1 MRKFLRLSLVC
12 LMAMVGTLAF
22 ADTYKTLTFPDDNN
36 ANNKLSA
43 YDKEWTAKIGNDSWS
58 IFGFN
63 NNNWNDNWTYIRC
76 GRKSNVSTASI
87 ATDFAIDQSVSSVVV
102 TFDKID
108 NADKINS
115 ISLVVA
121 SDASFSNVIETID
134 APNKEAGDM
143 IFEIANPTANNYYK
157 LVIDCQATG
166 KNGTVQI
173 SKLQYMTGTVKKSA
187 GLKFSET
194 SVSVVLGDVFTAP
207 TLTKETSADPV
218 YSSSD
223 KDVATV
229 DAATG
234 DVTIVGVGTTTITAT
249 TEENDEYSAGSAS
262 YTLTVTAPA
271 LTEVTLPYYESF
283 KDGIGSF
290 TINDVNLSEGLS
302 YVWAHDDYGYM
313 KASAFVGGSGK
324 ASESWLVSPTID
336 LTSVSE
342 ATMKFTQTINFF
354 SNVDEEATLW
364 IKEEGGEWNQ
374 VTITYPTGEGWVSND
389 QTIDLKDYAG
399 KKIQVGF
406 KYVSTTE
413 SAGTWEI
420 EDFSV
425 TSVNTGDEVVT
436 LPYEENF
443 ENGIG
448 LFTIDDVELSDGLSY
463 VWAHDGY
470 GYMKASAFVGG
481 SGKASESW
489 LISPTIDLTNISEA
503 TLKFTQTINFFSNVD
518 EEATLWIKEESGE
531 WNQVTITYPTGEG
544 WVSNDQTIDLKDYVG
559 KKIKVGFKY
568 VSTTASAGTW
578 EIEDFSVTGT
588 TTGIDNVTVDELD
601 ENAPIY
607 NLAGQRVSKDAKG
620 IVIQNGKKYIRR

>member
-1 MRKFLRLSLVC
+1 
-12 LMAMVGTLAF
+12 MVSTLAF
-22 ADTYKTLTFPDDNN
+22 ADTYKTLTFPDDNS
-36 ANNKLSA
+36 ANNNLSA

-58 IFGFN
+58 ISGFN

-134 APNKEAGDM
+134 APNKESGDM
-143 IFEIANPTANNYYK
+143 IFEIANPTANSYYK

-194 SVSVVLGDVFTAP
+194 SVSVVLGDDVFTAP

-290 TINDVNLSEGLS
+290 TIDDVELSEGLS
-302 YVWAHDDYGYM
+302 YVWKHDDYGYM
-313 KASAFVGGSGK
+313 KASAFVSNSNK
-324 ASESWLVSPTID
+324 ASESWLVSPTINLED
-336 LTSVSE
+336 VNT
-342 ATMKFTQTINFF
+342 ATLKFTQTINFF
-354 SNVDEEATLW
+354 NNVEEEATLW

-420 EDFSV
+420 KDFSV

-436 LPYEENF
+436 LPYEESF

-448 LFTIDDVELSDGLSY
+448 LFTIDDVKLSEGLSY
-463 VWAHDGY
+463 VWKHDAEF
-470 GYMKASAFVGG
+470 GYMKASAFV
-481 SGKASESW
+481 SNSNKASESW
-489 LISPTIDLTNISEA
+489 LVSPFIDLTNASEA
-503 TLKFTQTINFFSNVD
+503 TLKFTQTINFFSKVE
-518 EEATLWIKEESGE
+518 EEATLWIKEEGGE
-531 WNQVTITYPTGEG
+531 WKQVTITYPTGSG

-568 VSTTASAGTW
+568 VSTTESAGTW

-588 TTGIDNVTVDELD
+588 TTGIDNITVDELD
-601 ENAPIY
+601 ENAPVY

>member
-1 MRKFLRLSLVC
+1 
-12 LMAMVGTLAF
+12 MAMVSTLAF
-22 ADTYKTLTFPDDNN
+22 ADTYKTLTFPDDNS
-36 ANNKLSA
+36 ANNNLSA

-58 IFGFN
+58 ISGFN

-76 GRKSNVSTASI
+76 GRKSNASTASI

-134 APNKEAGDM
+134 APNKESGDM
-143 IFEIANPTANNYYK
+143 IFEIANPTANSYYK
-157 LVIDCQATG
+157 LVIDCQATR

-194 SVSVVLGDVFTAP
+194 SVSVVLGDDVFTAP

-290 TINDVNLSEGLS
+290 TIDDVELSEGLS
-302 YVWAHDDYGYM
+302 YVWKHDDYGYM
-313 KASAFVGGSGK
+313 KASAFVSNSNK
-324 ASESWLVSPTID
+324 ASESWLVSPTINLED
-336 LTSVSE
+336 VNT
-342 ATMKFTQTINFF
+342 ATLKFTQTINFF
-354 SNVDEEATLW
+354 NNVEEEATLW

-436 LPYEENF
+436 LPYEESF

-448 LFTIDDVELSDGLSY
+448 LFTIDDVKLSEGLSY
-463 VWAHDGY
+463 VWKHDAEF
-470 GYMKASAFVGG
+470 GYMKASAFV
-481 SGKASESW
+481 SNSNKASESW
-489 LISPTIDLTNISEA
+489 LVTPFIDLTNASEA
-503 TLKFTQTINFFSNVD
+503 TLKFTQTINFFSKVE
-518 EEATLWIKEESGE
+518 EEATLWIKEEGGE
-531 WNQVTITYPTGEG
+531 WKQVTITYPTGSG
-544 WVSNDQTIDLKDYVG
+544 WVSNDQTIDLKGYVG

-568 VSTTASAGTW
+568 VSTTESAGTW

-588 TTGIDNVTVDELD
+588 TTGIDNITVDELD
-601 ENAPIY
+601 ENAPVY

>member
-1 MRKFLRLSLVC
+1 MRKFLRLTLVC
-12 LMAMVGTLAF
+12 LMAMVSTLAF
-22 ADTYKTLTFPDDNN
+22 ADTYSF
-36 ANNKLSA
+36 
-43 YDKEWTAKIGNDSWS
+43 
-58 IFGFN
+58 
-63 NNNWNDNWTYIRC
+63 
-76 GRKSNVSTASI
+76 
-87 ATDFAIDQSVSSVVV
+87 
-102 TFDKID
+102 TFDKD
-108 NADKINS
+108 NKFSGSGTEILNGVAWTLETDASHFQMEGGDNSRGLQIGSKNTPATSLVLSTSGITGTITSVKINTCG
-115 ISLVVA
+115 A
-121 SDASFSNVIETID
+121 SGINATID
-134 APNKEAGDM
+134 ATVSGNAFGEQYTLTETSSTDVTFTGSASG
-143 IFEIANPTANNYYK
+143 EIK
-157 LVIDCQATG
+157 LTYTNSAKAAIYIKSVEVTYD
-166 KNGTVQI
+166 GTIV
-173 SKLQYMTGTVKKSA
+173 SKKDPKLA
-187 GLKFSET
+187 FSET
-194 SVSVVLGDVFTAP
+194 SVSVVLGDDVFTAP

-290 TINDVNLSEGLS
+290 TIDDVELSEGLS
-302 YVWAHDDYGYM
+302 YVWKHDDYGYM
-313 KASAFVGGSGK
+313 KASAFVSNSNK
-324 ASESWLVSPTID
+324 ASESWLVSPTINLED
-336 LTSVSE
+336 VNT
-342 ATMKFTQTINFF
+342 ATLKFTQTINFF
-354 SNVDEEATLW
+354 NNVEEEATLW

-436 LPYEENF
+436 LPYEESF

-448 LFTIDDVELSDGLSY
+448 LFTIDDVKLSEGLSY
-463 VWAHDGY
+463 VWKHDAES
-470 GYMKASAFVGG
+470 GYMKASAFV
-481 SGKASESW
+481 SNSNKASESW
-489 LISPTIDLTNISEA
+489 LVSPFIDLTNASEA
-503 TLKFTQTINFFSNVD
+503 TLKFTQTINFFSKVE
-518 EEATLWIKEESGE
+518 EEATLWIKEEGGE
-531 WNQVTITYPTGEG
+531 WKQVTITYPTGSG

-568 VSTTASAGTW
+568 VSTTESAGTW

-588 TTGIDNVTVDELD
+588 TTGIDNITVDELD

-620 IVIQNGKKYIRR
+620 IVIQNGKKYIRK